1 MAEISNS
8 QNAWS
13 KFKSLAQQVMG
24 TKDVSDAE
32 LKKLMKDSDS
42 NGDGLFS
49 LDEFKE
55 ALSTYDEYMDLE
67 EDFLEAFEAIAIGDG
82 EAASISDEDIESA
95 IKGAEEA
102 VEAAEASGGGAPSGG
117 GPSGSPQ
124 NDLGKDKQ
132 NQQEGITRSDI
143 EGKDVDTLQNEK
155 SNLLNDISSMR
166 DEKNTAIA
174 DAKQKTADTQKE
186 YENATQAFDDL
197 ITTQEETEE
206 SAQQASDKV
215 QELSTQKSDK
225 NSEISTQEGVVSEAT
240 TLVSTISSS
249 LSSLQEPP
257 QYISETVTN
266 SDGTTS
272 TVQKENPAYQAYLD
286 QKAELESQLADAEAD
301 LTAQE
306 ELLASLEVELTN
318 IEKNHQ
324 QAVDDYCKLKEQ
336 LGQLT
341 PELADAQK
349 AIQDSKTIYDKAQ
362 GEENKVASQ
371 YDQQINALRNNLG
384 VYNDVIK
391 EKELN
396 VPEGYSVVNGQI
408 VGGEGENQHTLTP
421 SSEEELPEGAKID
434 ENNII
439 RDADGKEIGRVFGAD
454 TENPQVY
461 IKEPAPLDPQ
471 LIDICVDMLL
481 NGHELNDNPATAEEV
496 WTDINGNGLELGEIN
511 STDLAKI
518 RDAYNQRVE
527 LHNSHET
534 EEKLKTFDE
543 MAEEM
548 LKDSKPEVYEH
559 VKGAAEKADSLDAQ
573 EQSFSEYIKENGV
586 DVATTSQVVLDKY
599 LNDYIKE
606 QTGSEA
612 KYELSDEKIDEV
624 VSSMINGAEKNSEQI
639 PASELLKDYDFDSV
653 SSDSVAKIIQQYNEQ
668 SETSFTENI
677 DNFELEP
684 EEITHITD
692 SLVKSLNSNDENLQN
707 SSSEVLNE
715 LIDKSLSEND
725 SSIIDTIIKS
735 ADENLSQVQKLINDG
750 DLINKIDTSKLED
763 SLKAELN
770 ANLEEISKR
779 EPEKCDA
786 FSENNGFELVKGEGN
801 TDMSYSIIKPKNLD
815 PNEEVPVMV
824 YLHGSGGNERSLYNQ
839 IMDEY
844 NLAEGFNGYIICPT
858 AQGYWDNERSAQNI
872 DQILNTFAQTH
883 KIDAN
888 NITVVGHS
896 MGGSGALYMADSE
909 VFKDDE
915 GFKFKKAAAITG
927 YPNAKN
933 DYDIPV
939 ALYADNTSVNALK
952 DHLLNPDSEDMYV
965 DWVGEA
971 HTNMDNR
978 AFTEDADG
986 DGKADLLEWL
996 YDDN

>member
-1 MAEISNS
+1 MAEINS

-13 KFKSLAQQVMG
+13 KFKTLAQQVMG
-24 TKDVSDAE
+24 TKDISDAD

-49 LDEFKE
+49 IDEFKE
-55 ALSTYDEYMDLE
+55 TLSSYDEYMDLE
-67 EDFLEAFEAIAIGDG
+67 EEFLEVFDAIAMGDG
-82 EAASISDEDIESA
+82 ENTSISEDDIESA
-95 IKGAEEA
+95 INGAEE
-102 VEAAEASGGGAPSGG
+102 VAENATGDSPSGSGPSNGPSGG
-117 GPSGSPQ
+117 PKQDPA
-124 NDLGKDKQ
+124 KDT
-132 NQQEGITRSDI
+132 NQQESISRSDI
-143 EGKDVDTLQNEK
+143 EGKDVNTLQNEK
-155 SNLLNDISSMR
+155 GSLLNDISSVR
-166 DEKNTAIA
+166 DEKTNAIA
-174 DAKQKTADTQKE
+174 ESKQKTDASQQEYDT
-186 YENATQAFDDL
+186 ATQAFDEL
-197 ITTQEETEE
+197 IKTQEETDEA
-206 SAQQASDKV
+206 AQQASDKV
-215 QELSTQKSDK
+215 QELNTQKSDK
-225 NSEISTQEGVVSEAT
+225 NSEISTQEGVVSEAN

-249 LSSLQEPP
+249 LSSLEEPP

-266 SDGTTS
+266 ADGTTS
-272 TVQKENPAYQAYLD
+272 TIQKENPAYQTYLN
-286 QKAELESQLADAEAD
+286 QKAALEEQLAAAEED
-301 LTAQE
+301 LANQE

-324 QAVDDYCKLKEQ
+324 QAVDNYCKVKEE

-341 PELADAQK
+341 PELANAQK
-349 AIQDSKTIYDKAQ
+349 TIQDKKLEYNKAQ
-362 GEENKVASQ
+362 SEEAKVASQ
-371 YDQQINALRNNLG
+371 YDKQIETLRNNLG
-384 VYNDVIK
+384 VYSDVIK

-408 VGGEGENQHTLTP
+408 VGGEGDDKHTLTL
-421 SSEEELPEGAKID
+421 SSEQELPEGAKID

-439 RDADGKEIGRVFGAD
+439 KDADGKEIGRVFGAD
-454 TENPQVY
+454 SENPQVY

-527 LHNSHET
+527 LNNSHET

-559 VKGAAEKADSLDAQ
+559 VKGAGEKADAIDAQ
-573 EQSFSEYIKENGV
+573 EQTFSEYIKENGV

-599 LNDYIKE
+599 LNDYVKE

-624 VSSMINGAEKNSEQI
+624 VSAMINGAEKNGEQI

-653 SSDSVAKIIQQYNEQ
+653 SSESVAKIIQQYNEQ

-692 SLVKSLNSNDENLQN
+692 SLVKSLNSNDKNLQN

-735 ADENLSQVQKLINDG
+735 ADANLSQVQKLINDG
-750 DLINKIDTSKLED
+750 DLMNKIDTSSLED
-763 SLKAELN
+763 SLKAELK
-770 ANLEEISKR
+770 ESISHIK
-779 EPEKCDA
+779 ELKAKSDV
-786 FSENNGFELVKGEGN
+786 FSENNGFELVKGEGD

-815 PNEEVPVMV
+815 PNEEAPVMI
-824 YLHGSGGNERSLYNQ
+824 YLHGAGGSERSLYSQ
-839 IMDEY
+839 VMDDY
-844 NLAEGFNGYIICPT
+844 GLAEGFNGYIICPT
-858 AQGYWDNERSAQNI
+858 AQGNWDNASSAQNI
-872 DQILNTFAQTH
+872 DQILNTFGETH
-883 KIDAN
+883 KIDPN
-888 NITVVGHS
+888 NIVVVGHS
-896 MGGSGALYMADSE
+896 MGGTGALYMADSE

-915 GFKFKKAAAITG
+915 GYKISKAAAITG
-927 YPNAKN
+927 YAETKK

-939 ALYADNTSVNALK
+939 ALYADSTSEYALK
-952 DHLLNPDSEDMYV
+952 DHNLNADSNDKYV
-965 DWVGEA
+965 DWVGEQ

-996 YDDN
+996 YDED

>member
-1 MAEISNS
+1 MSGISNS

-24 TKDVSDAE
+24 TKELSDAQ
-32 LKKLMKDSDS
+32 LKKLMNDSDS

-49 LDEFKE
+49 LDELKE
-55 ALSTYDEYMDLE
+55 ALSSYDEYMDLE
-67 EDFLEAFEAIAIGDG
+67 EEFLESFESIAIEDG
-82 EAASISDEDIESA
+82 EAASISDEDIEAA
-95 IKGAEEA
+95 INGVEE
-102 VEAAEASGGGAPSGG
+102 VAEAGGGGGSGGGTGG
-117 GPSGSPQ
+117 GTKTGA
-124 NDLGKDKQ
+124 NKDNADKQ
-132 NQQEGITRSDI
+132 ESLSRTDL

-155 SNLLNDISSMR
+155 GNLLNDISSVR

-174 DAKQKTADTQKE
+174 DSKQKTEETQKE
-186 YENATQAFDDL
+186 YENATQAFDEL

-206 SAQQASDKV
+206 SAQAASDKV
-215 QELSTQKSDK
+215 QELNTQKSDK

-257 QYISETVTN
+257 QYITETVTN

-272 TVQKENPAYQAYLD
+272 TVQKENPAYQAYLA
-286 QKAELESQLADAEAD
+286 QKAELEAQLSAAEED
-301 LTAQE
+301 LASQE

-324 QAVDDYCKLKEQ
+324 QAVDDYCKVKEQ

-341 PELADAQK
+341 PELANAQK
-349 AIQDSKTIYDKAQ
+349 AIQDSKSVYDNAQ
-362 GEENKVASQ
+362 SEETKVASE
-371 YDQQINALRNNLG
+371 YDKQIEALRGNLG

-421 SSEEELPEGAKID
+421 SSEAELPEGAKVD

-461 IKEPAPLDPQ
+461 IKESAPLDPQ
-471 LIDICVDMLL
+471 LIDVCVDMLL
-481 NGHELNDNPATAEEV
+481 NGHELNDDPATAEEV
-496 WTDINGNGLELGEIN
+496 WTDIKGNGLELGEIN

-518 RDAYNQRVE
+518 REVYNQRVE
-527 LHNSHET
+527 LQNTHET

-543 MAEEM
+543 MAEDM

-559 VKGAAEKADSLDAQ
+559 VKGAGEKADALDAQ
-573 EQSFSEYIKENGV
+573 EQTFSEYIKENGV

-606 QTGSEA
+606 QTGSESQ
-612 KYELSDEKIDEV
+612 YELSDEKIDEV
-624 VSSMINGAEKNSEQI
+624 VSAMINGAERNGEKI
-639 PASELLKDYDFDSV
+639 PAGELLKDYDFDSV
-653 SSDSVAKIIQQYNEQ
+653 SSESVAKIIQQYNEQ

-735 ADENLSQVQKLINDG
+735 SDENLSQVQKLINDG
-750 DLINKIDTSKLED
+750 DLMNKIDTSSLED
-763 SLKAELN
+763 SLKTELKESLSHIKELKAE
-770 ANLEEISKR
+770 
-779 EPEKCDA
+779 EPKGDA
-786 FSENNGFELVKGEGN
+786 FSENNGFELVKGEGD
-801 TDMSYSIIKPKNLD
+801 TDMSYSVIQPKNVD
-815 PNEEVPVMV
+815 TNEELPVIV
-824 YLHGSGGNERSLYNQ
+824 YLHGAGGSERSLYSQ
-839 IMDEY
+839 VMEEY
-844 NLAEGFNGYIICPT
+844 GLDEGFNGYIICPT
-858 AQGYWDNERSAQNI
+858 ANRSDWTKDGVAEDV

-888 NITVVGHS
+888 NIVVAGHS
-896 MGGSGALYMADSE
+896 MGGTGALHLADSE

-939 ALYADNTSVNALK
+939 ALYADSTSEYALK
-952 DHLLNPDSEDMYV
+952 NHLLNPDSEDMYV
-965 DWVGEA
+965 DWVGES

-996 YDDN
+996 FDED